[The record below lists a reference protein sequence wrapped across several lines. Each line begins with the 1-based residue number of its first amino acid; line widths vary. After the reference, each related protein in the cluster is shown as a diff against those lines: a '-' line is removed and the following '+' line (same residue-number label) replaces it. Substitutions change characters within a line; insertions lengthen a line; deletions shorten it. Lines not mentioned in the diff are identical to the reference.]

1 MDSCIDL
8 TADPVLIPIQF
19 EEGNEEG
26 GNGDV
31 VGGDVPEWAM
41 IEVNGEL
48 VLPNDLLL
56 LGRGRTQKGKENR
69 SAGVSSSLH
78 PGEEGSEAQSV
89 VSPNRIE
96 LGSLRFVD
104 KASENRHTKRGT
116 TPHDS

>member
-8 TADPVLIPIQF
+8 TTEPVLIPIQF
-19 EEGNEEG
+19 EDGNEEG
-26 GNGDV
+26 GNGDD

-48 VLPNDLLL
+48 VLPNELLL

-69 SAGVSSSLH
+69 SAGDSSSRN

-104 KASENRHTKRGT
+104 KASENRDTSAETGYN
-116 TPHDS
+116 PS